1 MLILYLE
8 MEANSK
14 KVSSNFK
21 MLLFLQ
27 HNIFIFFIS
36 IDIFLEKIYYVC
48 NLKNCYLI
56 IWKYFSVFLMGCYAV
71 EMDCHAFCKCSQWR
85 WEKLWLVMTVQ
96 TKCVIARIYPKQ
108 STVEKGDTASSA
120 VW

>member
-56 IWKYFSVFLMGCYAV
+56 I
-71 EMDCHAFCKCSQWR
+71 
-85 WEKLWLVMTVQ
+85 
-96 TKCVIARIYPKQ
+96 
-108 STVEKGDTASSA
+108 
-120 VW
+120 